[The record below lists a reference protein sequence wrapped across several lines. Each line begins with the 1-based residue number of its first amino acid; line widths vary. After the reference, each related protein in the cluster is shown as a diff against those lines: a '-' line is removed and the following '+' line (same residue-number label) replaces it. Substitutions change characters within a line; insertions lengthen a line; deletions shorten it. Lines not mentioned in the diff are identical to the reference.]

1 VGRVWRIAMTFTWAI
16 KMNIFKLERKERTMK
31 MKELQKQI
39 ASIFKEYRELREKCA
54 KLMRGNDE

>member
-1 VGRVWRIAMTFTWAI
+1 MTFTWAI

-31 MKELQKQI
+31 IKELQRQI
-39 ASIFKEYRELREKCA
+39 ASILKEYRELRGKYS

>member
-1 VGRVWRIAMTFTWAI
+1 MRPLTFTWAI

-31 MKELQKQI
+31 MKELQRQI
-39 ASIFKEYRELREKCA
+39 ASIFKEYRELREKYA